1 MPSQTAVDQ
10 HEVLL
15 IFLMAATHL
24 AHSALDM
31 ENATLAFSRL
41 VVGDRRSAQYG
52 GLIGDFEEAHLDR
65 GGGGL
70 CRIRLALGL
79 LGWLLDPDGL
89 HFVQFEG
96 WRAIREVVA
105 NV

>member
-10 HEVLL
+10 HKVLL

-31 ENATLAFSRL
+31 ENATLAFSTL
-41 VVGDRRSAQYG
+41 VVGDRGGAQYG
-52 GLIGDFEEAHLDR
+52 GFIGDFEEAHLDR

-70 CRIRLALGL
+70 CGTRLALGL

-89 HFVQFEG
+89 HFVRIGG

-105 NV
+105 NM